1 MANVNFDGK
10 HLLIKTAKNNK
21 VNWPTYHALY
31 QSHKER
37 HCRERDFTAVF
48 R

>member
-21 VNWPTYHALY
+21 VNLPTSIY
-31 QSHKER
+31 QSHKES
-37 HCRERDFTAVF
+37 HYRERDFTAVF